1 MDEPL
6 VPAELID
13 AEELATLRLDAE
25 RYRWLRTH
33 HVRIQGSVVWY
44 AGAALDVRIDIGRE
58 HVAAQA
64 RDVTPQKTTPHKRRL
79 H

>member
-25 RYRWLRTH
+25 RK
-33 HVRIQGSVVWY
+33 
-44 AGAALDVRIDIGRE
+44 
-58 HVAAQA
+58 
-64 RDVTPQKTTPHKRRL
+64 KTTPHKRCL